1 MKHFTVLILCS
12 ATIAALGCEK
22 VERAVDDPRSLNAAM
37 LNSYNVDAV
46 DHAIIRQH
54 TLSPFHCVTEG
65 ARLNEL
71 GRREVDVLAGH
82 FKDFPGALNV
92 RRGKADNA
100 LYEARAR
107 TVVDALAEA
116 GVDVERMMVSDGLP
130 GGDGVVSERVL
141 IIQERTAEATYGTT
155 ETPAMER

>member
-1 MKHFTVLILCS
+1 MKIFTILLLCL
-12 ATIAALGCEK
+12 ATIAAVGCEK
-22 VERAVDDPRSLNAAM
+22 IERAMDDPRSLNAAM

-54 TLSPFHCVTEG
+54 TLYPFHFVTDG

-71 GRREVDVLAGH
+71 GRREVDVLAAH

-92 RRGKADNA
+92 RQGRANDA

-107 TVVDALAEA
+107 TVVDALAKA

-130 GGDGVVSERVL
+130 GGDGVTSERVL
-141 IIQERTAEATYGTT
+141 II
-155 ETPAMER
+155 

>member
-1 MKHFTVLILCS
+1 MKIVTILLLCL
-12 ATIAALGCEK
+12 ATIAAVGCEK
-22 VERAVDDPRSLNAAM
+22 IERAMDDPRSLNGAM

-46 DHAIIRQH
+46 DHAIIGQH
-54 TLSPFHCVTEG
+54 TLYPFHFVTDG

-71 GRREVDVLAGH
+71 GRRAVDVLAAH

-92 RRGKADNA
+92 RRGRANDA

-107 TVVDALAEA
+107 TVVDALAKA

-130 GGDGVVSERVL
+130 GGDGVASERVL
-141 IIQERTAEATYGTT
+141 IIQERAAQASAGTAE
-155 ETPAMER
+155 TPPMER

>member
-1 MKHFTVLILCS
+1 MKHFTILILSS

-22 VERAVDDPRSLNAAM
+22 VEHAMDDPRSLNAAM
-37 LNSYNVDAV
+37 LNSYNVAAV

-54 TLSPFHCVTEG
+54 TLYPFHFVTDG
-65 ARLNEL
+65 AQLNEL

-100 LYEARAR
+100 LYEARSR
-107 TVVDALAEA
+107 TVVDALAKA

-141 IIQERTAEATYGTT
+141 IIQERAAEATYGNT
-155 ETPAMER
+155 EMPTMER